1 MGPYR
6 FCSSGNPATLSILLW
21 SYLILSDTHIFV
33 SITTSPSW
41 CKDCGHFFGKKQTS
55 FYRQSCW
62 LPQPFL
68 SLNHDGRKIGIVDV
82 LSMYIKYKCS
92 QCISNS
98 MFLNIVSS
106 KTKNNNFWHVKKN
119 MQKKTS
125 PPKCWWRYP
134 SESRAPF
141 SVRPFL
147 VTAHQVAFSEQKLSC
162 EKTDLKIATTNYQ
175 MRSFNQLSKRSPN
188 HPSRRSRMEWITW
201 FFLCKKHHKI
211 PFQKSS
217 FLEPLWPSM
226 SAFRRWFHGFI
237 WRYWLVG
244 ICFSCGS

>member
-1 MGPYR
+1 MR
-6 FCSSGNPATLSILLW
+6 
-21 SYLILSDTHIFV
+21 
-33 SITTSPSW
+33 
-41 CKDCGHFFGKKQTS
+41 
-55 FYRQSCW
+55 
-62 LPQPFL
+62 
-68 SLNHDGRKIGIVDV
+68 
-82 LSMYIKYKCS
+82 YKCS

-106 KTKNNNFWHVKKN
+106 KTKNNNYWHVKKN

-125 PPKCWWRYP
+125 PPKCWWRSP

-162 EKTDLKIATTNYQ
+162 EKTDLKIAMITTRWGHLTSYPKGHLIIPPEGHEWNE
-175 MRSFNQLSKRSPN
+175 SPG
-188 HPSRRSRMEWITW
+188 
-201 FFLCKKHHKI
+201 FLCKKHHEI

-217 FLEPLWPSM
+217 FLEPSWPSM
-226 SAFRRWFHGFI
+226 SAFCRRFHGFI

-244 ICFSCGS
+244 ICFLVEVSW